1 VSSLRIL
8 LAARGGASE
17 ARLLRRLTKIW
28 LATGT
33 VPVVHMV
40 SDSDDT
46 ADVAPLALPLAT
58 NRAPRPFSAEYS
70 ESATELSGPADH
82 PSREY
87 LPGPVSAKPIATVA

>member
-1 VSSLRIL
+1 MSALRIL

-40 SDSDDT
+40 ADSDDA
-46 ADVAPLALPLAT
+46 ADVAPLVLPPAI
-58 NRAPRPFSAEYS
+58 NRAPLPFSAEYGGS
-70 ESATELSGPADH
+70 TTELTGPVDH
-82 PSREY
+82 PSH
-87 LPGPVSAKPIATVA
+87 GPAMITSPSPT